1 MVKATKTF
9 SIECELSDLK
19 VLHPIHLPPVD
30 PVSTLLSHTVAPLL
44 GLIIS
49 AYFGQYLEWPPEES
63 DHSSHILVNINFLDT
78 GSR

>member
-19 VLHPIHLPPVD
+19 VLHPIHLPPVY

-49 AYFGQYLEWPPEES
+49 AYFGQYL
-63 DHSSHILVNINFLDT
+63 D
-78 GSR
+78 